1 MRKKITPAHEWTS
14 EQKRFVLDNYQGTT
28 YKDLRK
34 MVNEHFEL
42 SLTLH
47 QIKGYMARN
56 GLQNGLDGRFK
67 PGQEPYNKGKKG
79 VGGWEPTQ
87 FKKGNTPA
95 NYRPVGSERVNVD
108 GYVEVKVKDPNKW
121 RLKHRVV
128 WGEHNGPIPRGHAV
142 IFGDGDRSNFDLD
155 NLILVTRNQLLRL
168 NQQGLIQRDT
178 ELTRVGL
185 SIVTLQE
192 KVTERERK

>member
-1 MRKKITPAHEWTS
+1 MKRN
-14 EQKRFVLDNYQGTT
+14 EQHKYTEEEKQFIIDHHYGRTAKELAD
-28 YKDLRK
+28 
-34 MVNEHFEL
+34 MVNEQFGL
-42 SLTLH
+42 RLTPGRM
-47 QIKGYMARN
+47 QSFRSRY
-56 GLQNGLDGRFK
+56 GLRSGLDGRFK
-67 PGQEPYNKGKKG
+67 PGNVPHNKGKKG
-79 VGGWEPTQ
+79 QGGWEPTQ
-87 FKKGNTPA
+87 FKKGNIPS
-95 NYRPVGSERVNVD
+95 NYRPVGSERISKD
-108 GYVEVKVKDPNKW
+108 GYIEIKVADPKTW
-121 RLKHRVV
+121 RTKHQVV
-128 WGEHNGPIPRGHAV
+128 WEEHNGPIPKGHAV